1 MSLEQQFEEYSGWRQ
16 ALADGI
22 NDLKQWLQ
30 SQELSDTQVDQRLQQ
45 VLGTLRDD
53 KLYIAFVAEFSRGK
67 SELINAIFFAQFG
80 SRVLPSSAGRTTMCP
95 TELMYDSSRP
105 PELRL
110 LPIETR
116 KTGTTIAEFRT
127 FPDEW
132 QSFRLETSS
141 ADAMAKQLQHITEV
155 KHVERDVAQSLGLHI
170 AEDETQPGVRIA
182 EDGLIEIPMWRHAII
197 NMPHP
202 LLDRGLVI
210 LDTPGLNALGSEPE
224 LTLNLL
230 PSAHAVLFIL
240 AADAGVTKTDIEVW
254 HDHLANGKGGAS
266 KGRLIVLNKIDGLW
280 DELRDWKEVNRE
292 IDRQIRETAKT
303 LDIPETNVFPVSAQ
317 KALLGKIKKDE
328 KIIERSRIRTLEQAL
343 ATEILPAKREIVR
356 DAIGNDMNFVVDS
369 MRQLLKQR
377 LQGVQEH
384 LSELQGLNGK
394 NFDVIDHMMDK
405 VKGDKDVFEKSLQ
418 RFQATRSIFSQ
429 QTNVLYSHLNL
440 KNVDNLI
447 AQTKRDMDISL
458 TTAGLKSCMENFFV
472 QAHKTMEQVSA
483 QAQEIKEMMEG
494 VYHKFQE
501 EYGLANVKPTGFSV
515 TRYSREIKRLEGK
528 HAQFVK
534 GLSVVFTEQQALT
547 RKFFESSVAK
557 VRAIYRMANRD
568 ADAWLKTIMSPME
581 SQVREHQ
588 IQLRRRLESIK
599 RIHKATDTLEDRI
612 GELDQI
618 REGIHEHERGLEK
631 RLSGV
636 LKLLDFDAAGALHSP
651 VSRAS

>member
-1 MSLEQQFEEYSGWRQ
+1 MSLEQEFEQYSGWRQ
-16 ALADGI
+16 TLAGGI
-22 NDLKQWLQ
+22 TDFKQWLKE
-30 SQELSDTQVDQRLQQ
+30 QELSDTQVDQRLHQ

-67 SELINAIFFAQFG
+67 SELINAIFFAQLG
-80 SRVLPSSAGRTTMCP
+80 SRILPSSAGRTTMCP
-95 TELMYDSSRP
+95 TELLHDATRP

-116 KTGTTIAEFRT
+116 RTGTTIAEFRT

-132 QSFRLETSS
+132 QVFPLDIKS
-141 ADAMAKQLQHITEV
+141 AESMALALQHITEV
-155 KHVERDVAQSLGLHI
+155 KEVARDVAQALGLHV
-170 AEDETQPGVRIA
+170 AEDETQPGVRVT
-182 EDGLIEIPMWRHAII
+182 EQGNVEIPKWRHAII

-202 LLDRGLVI
+202 LLDGGLVI

-230 PSAHAVLFIL
+230 PSAHAILFIL

-254 HDHLANGKGGAS
+254 HDHIAGGKEGNGKG
-266 KGRLIVLNKIDGLW
+266 RLVVLNKIDGLW
-280 DELRDWKEVNRE
+280 DELRDWNEVNRE
-292 IDRQIRETAKT
+292 IDRQIRETART
-303 LDIPETNVFPVSAQ
+303 LDIPEANVFPVSAQ
-317 KALLGKIKKDE
+317 KGLLGKIKKDE
-328 KIIERSRIRTLEQAL
+328 KIIERSRIRLLEQAL

-356 DAIGNDMNFVVDS
+356 DAIGGDMNFVIDS

-377 LQGVQEH
+377 LQGVHEH

-394 NFDVIDHMMDK
+394 NFDVIDHMMSK
-405 VKGDKDVFEKSLQ
+405 VKDDKEVFEKSLQ

-447 AQTKRDMDISL
+447 AQTKRDMEISM
-458 TTAGLKSCMENFFV
+458 TTAGLKACMENFFV
-472 QAHKTMEQVSA
+472 QAHKTMEQA
-483 QAQEIKEMMEG
+483 ALQANEIKEMMEG
-494 VYHKFQE
+494 VYRKFQE
-501 EYGLANVKPTGFSV
+501 EYGLANVKPSGFSV
-515 TRYSREIKRLEGK
+515 TRYLREIKRLEGK
-528 HAQFVK
+528 HTQFVK
-534 GLSVVFTEQQALT
+534 SMSLVFTEQQVLT

-588 IQLRRRLESIK
+588 ILLRRRLESIK

-612 GELDQI
+612 SELDQI
-618 REGIHEHERGLEK
+618 RDGIHEQERALEK
-631 RLSGV
+631 RVGAI
-636 LKLLDFDAAGALHSP
+636 KQLLDFEDATAAP
-651 VSRAS
+651 ASRRA

>member
-1 MSLEQQFEEYSGWRQ
+1 MSLEQDFEQYSGWRQ
-16 ALADGI
+16 TLSGGIADFQKWLKDQELADAQVEQR
-22 NDLKQWLQ
+22 L
-30 SQELSDTQVDQRLQQ
+30 TQVLS
-45 VLGTLRDD
+45 TLRDD

-67 SELINAIFFAQFG
+67 SELINAIFFAQLG

-95 TELMYDSSRP
+95 TELLSDTTRP

-132 QSFRLETSS
+132 HTIALDIKS
-141 ADAMAKQLQHITEV
+141 ADAVAAALQHITEV
-155 KHVERDVAQSLGLHI
+155 KEVERDVAQSLGLHV
-170 AEDETQPGVRIA
+170 AEDDSQAGVRKT
-182 EDGLIEIPMWRHAII
+182 ESGKVEIPKWRHAII

-202 LLDRGLVI
+202 LLDGGLVI

-240 AADAGVTKTDIEVW
+240 AADAGVTKTDIQVW
-254 HDHLANGKGGAS
+254 HDHIAGSKEANGKG
-266 KGRLIVLNKIDGLW
+266 RLVVLNKIDGLW
-280 DELRDWKEVNRE
+280 DELRDWAEVNRE

-303 LDIPETNVFPVSAQ
+303 LDIPETSVFPVSAQ

-328 KIIERSRIRTLEQAL
+328 KIIERSRIRQLEQAL
-343 ATEILPAKREIVR
+343 ATEILPAKRDIVS
-356 DAIGNDMNFVVDS
+356 DAIEGDMKFVIES

-377 LQGVQEH
+377 LDGVHEH
-384 LSELQGLNGK
+384 LAELQGLNGK
-394 NFDVIDHMMDK
+394 NFDVIDHMMTK
-405 VKGDKDVFEKSLQ
+405 VKEDKDIFEKSLQ

-429 QTNVLYSHLNL
+429 QTNVLYSHLNI
-440 KNVDNLI
+440 KNIDGII
-447 AQTKRDMDISL
+447 AQTKRDMDISM
-458 TTAGLKSCMENFFV
+458 TTAGLKACMENFFV
-472 QAHKTMEQVSA
+472 QSHKTMEAAAV
-483 QAQEIKEMMEG
+483 QASEIKEMMEG

-501 EYGLANVKPTGFSV
+501 EYGLANVKPSAFSV
-515 TRYSREIKRLEGK
+515 TRYLREIKRLEAK
-528 HAQFVK
+528 HEQFVK
-534 GLSVVFTEQQALT
+534 GMSLVFTEQQVLT

-588 IQLRRRLESIK
+588 ILLRRRLESIK

-612 GELDQI
+612 KELDHI
-618 REGIHEHERGLEK
+618 REGIHEQERALEK
-631 RLSGV
+631 RVGSILQMLQTQS
-636 LKLLDFDAAGALHSP
+636 LEAP
-651 VSRAS
+651 VSRTA